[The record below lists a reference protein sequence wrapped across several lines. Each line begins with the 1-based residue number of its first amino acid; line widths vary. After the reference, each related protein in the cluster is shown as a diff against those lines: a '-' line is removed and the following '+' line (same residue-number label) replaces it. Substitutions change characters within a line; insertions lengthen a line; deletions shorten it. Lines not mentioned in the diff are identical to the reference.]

1 MKRPSVFVSST
12 CFDLKQVRTDIKLF
26 LEGIGLEPILS
37 EFNTFPVD
45 PGVGTVENCIKAVQD
60 RADIF
65 VLIVGARYGST
76 DREGKSITNL
86 EFLAGRG
93 KGIPIYAFIMR
104 SVLDILPI
112 WETNPSADFSRAV
125 DSPKLFDFVAALRKS
140 RESWIFPFDTAQ
152 DIFEVLR
159 TQLAYLFMDA
169 LSLRLRAV
177 KSGGLASALNQLDGH
192 ALRLVI
198 ERPFGWEYSLFS
210 TVLESELS
218 NAKNVR
224 RDWQYGISLGAGPR
238 LAPLELM
245 KVIQQKTSEGQ
256 RMAHILETLI
266 EKALPSAFGP
276 PGVSGVPE
284 EIVYVAH
291 RLVDVYRQA
300 LEWKLG
306 FQRLDVPQ
314 GMERLCAVAGC
325 ICDNMIVEIE
335 DYSKTLK
342 RTIAEAVGAHRA
354 GEAREYVNVILKVT
368 IPDLTEF
375 STEMQRVVELTRSGK
390 ITADS

>member
-125 DSPKLFDFVAALRKS
+125 DSPKLFDFV
-140 RESWIFPFDTAQ
+140 
-152 DIFEVLR
+152 EVLR

-169 LSLRLRAV
+169 LTLRLRAV

-198 ERPFGWEYSLFS
+198 QRPFGWEYSLFS